1 MADDVQF
8 NLRIPAI
15 LKDKVKDAAKESG
28 RSINAE
34 AQYRLEQSFDEN
46 KVIIPKD
53 KLTSFLLNVEK
64 ITSNSKEQAKLIKDQ
79 SLVIANLDEVID
91 LVDQTEFHKTKLAKL
106 FVEFANQDEYKIK
119 NQEK

>member
-64 ITSNSKEQAKLIKDQ
+64 ITSNSKEQAKLIEDQ

-91 LVDQTEFHKTKLAKL
+91 LVDQTEFYKTKLAKL

-119 NQEK
+119 NQE